1 MSQSTIANRYAN
13 ALFQLAQEKQIV
25 AEVNADLEE
34 LVKVLET
41 TPELLS
47 LLATPKFSIERKKQ
61 IVAEI
66 FASANPIVVSTL
78 ELLIEKKRVNEV
90 ANLAQQFKQLAAAS
104 QGFAEATV
112 FSTRALT
119 DQEKDEISSSF
130 GKLVGKEKLTI
141 TNVIEPSILG
151 GVRVQIGNYIFDNTV
166 ANKLEGL
173 KRTLVG

>member
-1 MSQSTIANRYAN
+1 MSSTIANRYAD
-13 ALFQLAQEKQIV
+13 ALFQLALEKQVV

-34 LVKVLET
+34 IVKGIET
-41 TPELLS
+41 TPELVS
-47 LLATPKFSIERKKQ
+47 LLTSPKFSNERKKQ
-61 IVAEI
+61 IIAEV
-66 FASANPIVVSTL
+66 FASANPIVVNTL
-78 ELLIEKKRVNEV
+78 ELLIEKKRVDEIG
-90 ANLAQQFKQLAAAS
+90 NLAKSFKQLAAEA
-104 QGFAEATV
+104 QGSADATV

-166 ANKLEGL
+166 ASKLDNL

>member
-1 MSQSTIANRYAN
+1 MSSTIANRYAE
-13 ALFQLAQEKQIV
+13 ALFQLALEKQVV

-34 LVKVLET
+34 LVKGIET
-41 TPELLS
+41 TPELVS
-47 LLATPKFSIERKKQ
+47 LLTTPKFSIDRKKQ
-61 IVAEI
+61 IVAEV
-66 FASANPIVVSTL
+66 FANANPIVVNTL
-78 ELLIEKKRVNEV
+78 VLLIEKKRFNEIG
-90 ANLAQQFKQLAAAS
+90 NLAESFKQLAAEA
-104 QGFAEATV
+104 QGSAEATV

-119 DQEKDEISSSF
+119 DSEKDEISSSF

-166 ANKLEGL
+166 ASKLENL